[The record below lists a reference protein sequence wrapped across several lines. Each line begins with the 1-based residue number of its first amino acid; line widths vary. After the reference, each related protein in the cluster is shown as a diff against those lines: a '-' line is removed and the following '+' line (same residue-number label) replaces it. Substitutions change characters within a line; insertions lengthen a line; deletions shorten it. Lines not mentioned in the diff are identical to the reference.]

1 MSSGK
6 NINYSYVLFD
16 EFVFYSR
23 LIHNVIR
30 STLAIIKSELSRA
43 SALVP
48 LGDFGPSNSPSAELA
63 DAAALATA
71 TSSGAPE
78 ASSGIPSEIP
88 SEISSEVL
96 GPWAPL
102 FAEAD
107 FFATWRT
114 FVVVEVSAAD
124 AGQQACACCFH
135 PRPCPFTRIPIIDQ
149 A

>member
-1 MSSGK
+1 M
-6 NINYSYVLFD
+6 IL
-16 EFVFYSR
+16 
-23 LIHNVIR
+23 R
-30 STLAIIKSELSRA
+30 STLALIKSELSRA

-63 DAAALATA
+63 DAAAPAA
-71 TSSGAPE
+71 ASGAQG
-78 ASSGIPSEIP
+78 ASAEIPSEIP
-88 SEISSEVL
+88 SEVSSEVF

-124 AGQQACACCFH
+124 AGQQARACGKFQ
-135 PRPCPFTRIPIIDQ
+135 PSSCPFIAQ

>member
-1 MSSGK
+1 M
-6 NINYSYVLFD
+6 IL
-16 EFVFYSR
+16 
-23 LIHNVIR
+23 R
-30 STLAIIKSELSRA
+30 STLALIKSELSRA

-63 DAAALATA
+63 DAAAPAA
-71 TSSGAPE
+71 ASGAQE
-78 ASSGIPSEIP
+78 IPSEIP
-88 SEISSEVL
+88 SEVSSEVF

-124 AGQQACACCFH
+124 ASQQACACGNFQ
-135 PRPCPFTRIPIIDQ
+135 PSSCPFI
-149 A
+149 AHAE